1 MQEANVDTSL
11 NCSGSVEGVVGV
23 GRDEIMKNAFLM
35 SLCLMSIA
43 ACAATTTFDPTQ
55 VTIPGRCGGDVTT
68 TQSRVKITNLGVTLS
83 PLGRLTTVGNLPTGG
98 ALTLD
103 GKQYWAVDSGFGL
116 NDVKIVDMASGV
128 VIQTLPLPGA
138 FGGMVFSPDGM
149 TAYVSGQ
156 RTGSGNAVAPA
167 GMVGTQGDVIHVFTR
182 DAATGLA
189 TEQAPL
195 VLPTTTG
202 GSGRV
207 NDLQPNPDGPAWPVG
222 LAISPDG
229 KSLVVAL
236 NMADRAVV
244 FALPAGTGT
253 VVTAGNYPFG
263 AAIERSGRFAYVS
276 NELDGTLTKIDLA
289 DNSTTTVTGL
299 GGAGGD
305 YNAHP
310 QNLLA
315 DPRADRLYAVV
326 TNRDAVVVIDTTDD
340 SVVRSISLA
349 RPEGPGAAPVAL
361 ALAPDS
367 GTLYVANAG
376 ENAIV
381 AIALTARPG
390 GADAYTV
397 LGKLP
402 TADYPHDV
410 QVTPDGCTL
419 VWSAARGLG
428 TGANPDYLV
437 HTFGPPSPYPSYVP
451 QLLTGQVGVLP
462 LPTDAYFA
470 LAQAVV
476 DAATVPGD
484 GSGTRPVVPQATPVV
499 GADGGPS
506 EQIKYV
512 FYVVREN
519 RSYDQI
525 FGSDP
530 RGDGDPSLQ
539 LFDDNGVPGPTG
551 GITPNA
557 HALSREFV
565 LLDRFFSNSEI
576 SVDGHVI
583 TSGAYAT
590 DYTVKGAP
598 QNYSKRGRP
607 FDFGFYPVSFPSKG
621 FLFDAALRHDP
632 PITFRNYGEI
642 SAGVQVAGEE
652 RADTQPQVLANTE
665 SGYPMILDV
674 GCTAVAAGAPD
685 TADCYFDSGMG
696 AAPPNAPSRV
706 DVFQKRFAAQLA
718 AGQVPQFN
726 YIVLPSDHTTGVP
739 ASGRD
744 PLAMIADNDQ
754 GLGQMVQ
761 LISQSDVWPQSVIFV
776 IEDDSQDGADHVD
789 AHRAPALV
797 IGPWVKRG
805 GSVIHTHYNQYSVIR
820 TMELILGLDPLSI
833 HDANAVPM
841 FDVFTMTPDNTPYTF
856 IKPTQDIKAM
866 CPCGVSAASSALSAA
881 LPWHLTD
888 AVPQQIS
895 DRLLW
900 QRVFGPNVPPPA
912 PGPNASRAEHERA
925 AGAMEI
931 FRKFANRPAVARRKL
946 QAYLGGGDAD

>member
-1 MQEANVDTSL
+1 
-11 NCSGSVEGVVGV
+11 
-23 GRDEIMKNAFLM
+23 MKHSFLM
-35 SLCLMSIA
+35 IFGLMTIA
-43 ACAATTTFDPTQ
+43 ACANTVTSDPTL

-68 TQSRVKITNLGVTLS
+68 HQSRVTIHNLGVTLS
-83 PLGRLTTVGNLPTGG
+83 PLGRLTEVGNFPTGG

-116 NDVKIVDMASGV
+116 NDVQIVDMASGV

-138 FGGMVFSPDGM
+138 FGGMVFSPDGL

-167 GMVGTQGDVIHVFTR
+167 GMVGTEGDVIHVFTR
-182 DAATGLA
+182 NIATGLA

-195 VLPTTTG
+195 VLPVTTG
-202 GSGRV
+202 GSGRT
-207 NDLQPNPDGPAWPVG
+207 NDLKPNPNGPAWPVG
-222 LAISPDG
+222 LAVSPDG
-229 KSLVVAL
+229 KKLVVAL

-263 AAIERSGRFAYVS
+263 AAIERTGRFAYVS
-276 NELDGTLTKIDLA
+276 NELDGTLTKIDLG
-289 DNSTTTVTGL
+289 DNSTTTVSGL
-299 GGAGGD
+299 GGAIGD

-326 TNRDAVVVIDTTDD
+326 TNRDAVAVIDTTDD
-340 SVVRSISLA
+340 SIVRLISLV
-349 RPEGPGAAPVAL
+349 RPEGFGAAPVAL
-361 ALAPDS
+361 ALAPDG

-381 AIALTARPG
+381 GIALTARPG
-390 GADAYTV
+390 GADAFTI

-428 TGANPDYLV
+428 TSGNPDYKV

-451 QLLTGQVGVLP
+451 QLLTGQVGVVP
-462 LPTDAYFA
+462 VPTDAYFA
-470 LAQAVV
+470 LAQATV

-484 GSGTRPVVPQATPVV
+484 GSGTRPVVPASTPVV
-499 GADGGPS
+499 GANGGPS
-506 EQIKYV
+506 DQIKHV
-512 FYVVREN
+512 FYIVREN

-539 LFDDNGVPGPTG
+539 LFDDNGAPAPVG

-557 HALSREFV
+557 HALSREFL

-590 DYTVKGAP
+590 DYTVKGSP
-598 QNYSKRGRP
+598 QNYSQRGRP
-607 FDFGFYPVSFPSKG
+607 FDFGIFPVSFPPKG
-621 FLFDAALRHDP
+621 FLFDEALRQNP
-632 PITFRNYGEI
+632 PITFSNYGEI
-642 SAGVQVAGEE
+642 SAGVYVGGQDRLEI
-652 RADTQPQVLANTE
+652 QPVVQANTD
-665 SGYPMILDV
+665 SSYPIILQV
-674 GCTAVAAGAPD
+674 GCTSVAAGAPN
-685 TADCYFDSGMG
+685 TPDCFFDSGLG

-706 DVFQKRFAAQLA
+706 DIFQKRFAQQLA
-718 AGQVPQFN
+718 DGQVPQFN

-744 PLAMIADNDQ
+744 PLAMIADNDL

-761 LISQSDVWPQSVIFV
+761 LISHSDVWPESVIFV

-805 GSVIHTHYNQYSVIR
+805 GGVIHTHYNQYSVIR
-820 TMELILGLDPLSI
+820 TMELILGMDPLSI

-841 FDVFTMTPDNTPYTF
+841 FDVFTMTADNTPYTA
-856 IKPTQDIKAM
+856 IQPTQDIKAM
-866 CPCGVSAASSALSAA
+866 CPCGVSSASSALSAA
-881 LPWHLTD
+881 LPWNITD

-900 QRVFGPNVPPPA
+900 QRVFGANVPPPM

-925 AGAMEI
+925 VRAMEI
-931 FRKFANRPAVARRKL
+931 FHKYADRPAVARREL
-946 QAYLGGGDAD
+946 LAYLGGGDAD

>member
-1 MQEANVDTSL
+1 
-11 NCSGSVEGVVGV
+11 
-23 GRDEIMKNAFLM
+23 MKNAFLM

-576 SVDGHVI
+576 S
-583 TSGAYAT
+583 
-590 DYTVKGAP
+590 
-598 QNYSKRGRP
+598 
-607 FDFGFYPVSFPSKG
+607 
-621 FLFDAALRHDP
+621 
-632 PITFRNYGEI
+632 
-642 SAGVQVAGEE
+642 AGVQVAGEE